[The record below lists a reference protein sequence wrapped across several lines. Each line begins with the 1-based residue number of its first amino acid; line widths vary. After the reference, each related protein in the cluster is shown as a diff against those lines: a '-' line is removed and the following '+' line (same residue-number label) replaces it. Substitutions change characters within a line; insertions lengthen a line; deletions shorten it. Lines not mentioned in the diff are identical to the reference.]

1 MILLGNNIYLNVM
14 SNILNSKQQEFI
26 DIIDELAIK
35 DHFVG
40 VKPELLKRIGELHPN
55 NSMHQDHDKHCNFD
69 RSGGGHG
76 SVCWSSDDD
85 VDLISE
91 VPPSPFD
98 E

>member
-1 MILLGNNIYLNVM
+1 M
-14 SNILNSKQQEFI
+14 SSISNSKQQEFI

-35 DHFVG
+35 EQPIS
-40 VKPELLKRIGELHPN
+40 VKSELLNRIGELSSN

-85 VDLISE
+85 IDLLSE
-91 VPPSPFD
+91 VTYNPLN